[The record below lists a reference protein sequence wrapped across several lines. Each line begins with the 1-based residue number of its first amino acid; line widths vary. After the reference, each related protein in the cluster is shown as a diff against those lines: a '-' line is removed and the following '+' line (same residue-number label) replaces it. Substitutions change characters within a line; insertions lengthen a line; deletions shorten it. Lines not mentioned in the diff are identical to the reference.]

1 MEQIKMKVAEF
12 SALVGT
18 TSKTIYELIGKGELI
33 TVKEKV
39 NGREISM
46 ILTDENQINKLKL
59 SYGKLPVN
67 EGNCKEILTDNNSNS
82 QFNDSKNIQDAFNIN
97 TITEQLITVN
107 KELQNRL
114 FTVTDEL
121 ITVKGQVP
129 LLEDK
134 ANREGLYLQEIKDL
148 KANNNAEIDNL
159 KRSHY
164 RLKAWLITV
173 IILLSLAL
181 MGVTGFLIYKLA
193 NPTIIEKTNTIET
206 IKEVKV
212 PVPAV
217 KKKK

>member
-1 MEQIKMKVAEF
+1 MEKITLNIAEL
-12 SALVGT
+12 ARIVGAT
-18 TSKTIYELIGKGELI
+18 PKTIYRLIERKELM

-39 NGREISM
+39 NGREITRVV
-46 ILTDENQINKLKL
+46 TDENQIESLKNTYNKM
-59 SYGKLPVN
+59 SVN
-67 EGNCKEILTDNNSNS
+67 DRQKQEKDSQCNDILTDNDS
-82 QFNDSKNIQDAFNIN
+82 QDNDKVLNFNTFA
-97 TITEQLITVN
+97 EQLMTAN
-107 KELQNRL
+107 RQLQDRL
-114 FTVTDEL
+114 FTVTDQL
-121 ITVKGQVP
+121 MSVKGQMP

-134 ANREGLYLQEIKDL
+134 ASREGLYLQEIKDL

-212 PVPAV
+212 PVPAAKR
-217 KKKK
+217 KK